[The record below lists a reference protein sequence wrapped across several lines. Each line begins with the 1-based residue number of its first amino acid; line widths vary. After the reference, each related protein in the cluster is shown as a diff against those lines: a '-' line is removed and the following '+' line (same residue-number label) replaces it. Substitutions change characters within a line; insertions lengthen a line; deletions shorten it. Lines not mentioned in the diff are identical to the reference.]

1 MTEAGAAAEEQ
12 LRAIARDLSGI
23 RYRLLGVIASL
34 SDGRTPEPAEEEDD
48 ERADRMTEMR
58 SVAECVLADFIRPA
72 IDDLLAAAGYRGE
85 RETGHDGPGD

>member
-23 RYRLLGVIASL
+23 RYRLLGVVASL
-34 SDGRTPEPAEEEDD
+34 SDGRTPEPAEDEDD

-58 SVAECVLADFIRPA
+58 SVAECVLADNIRPA
-72 IDDLLAAAGYRGE
+72 IDDLLAAASYQGRK
-85 RETGHDGPGD
+85 GDTP